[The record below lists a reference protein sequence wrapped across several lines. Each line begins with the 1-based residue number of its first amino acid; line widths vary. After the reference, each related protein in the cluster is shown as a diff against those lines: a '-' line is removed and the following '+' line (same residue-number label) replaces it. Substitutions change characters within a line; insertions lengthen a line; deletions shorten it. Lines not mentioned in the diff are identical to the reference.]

1 MHLGPL
7 QGREQGLQ
15 NVCSGFLWNPMV
27 EPRASMVMLESAAA
41 WWRGEDALAAWNTA
55 VDRDGWRMLAEA
67 TAYRGDLH
75 WPGETPSREWWEA
88 VRDMPDLKDE
98 VMTWVQAA
106 RSGARVAL
114 GALAVIEADIA
125 SLSQEELARLMRPLM
140 EWQLHRIAP
149 AFTFGRGPRQ
159 RPLAT
164 QNDQGKFVLRPGS
177 IADSESLVDS
187 LVHTALARINT

>member
-1 MHLGPL
+1 
-7 QGREQGLQ
+7 
-15 NVCSGFLWNPMV
+15 
-27 EPRASMVMLESAAA
+27 
-41 WWRGEDALAAWNTA
+41 
-55 VDRDGWRMLAEA
+55 
-67 TAYRGDLH
+67 
-75 WPGETPSREWWEA
+75 
-88 VRDMPDLKDE
+88 MPDMKDE

-125 SLSQEELARLMRPLM
+125 SLSQEDLGRLMRPLM

-164 QNDQGKFVLRPGS
+164 QNDQGKFVLRPGT